1 MSKEAEMKIE
11 SMGLHELRGRFHAF
25 QEVLTRFKDLQI
37 SPIIDL
43 GDRLKEFEG
52 FIKDNY
58 NESLYLIK
66 KNDGITKEVGRPL

>member
-11 SMGLHELRGRFHAF
+11 SMGRHELRGRFHAF
-25 QEVLTRFKDLQI
+25 QEVLARFKDLQV
-37 SPIIDL
+37 SPILDL
-43 GDRLKEFEG
+43 GDRLKEFEN
-52 FIKDNY
+52 FLKNEY